1 LNGWPFWL
9 KCILLLSSED
19 LKTRPPTTMTETTS
33 SPSAIPVAYEAN
45 VALLR
50 SDARRILDQYSIP
63 YSLQA
68 KLAVA
73 GYVTV
78 DDLSCRWN
86 TPELA
91 RSNGEADLDFSPTQ
105 QGWDQ
110 RSVDHTCM
118 RLFQAVRQ
126 AQAVQTAAA
135 DAPSSSGQRDGV
147 VLQAGKR
154 ASLEENYKKVTGSR
168 PPLQEQGS
176 DAFLSAQFK
185 LCEKGEIGFFH
196 TKQTVSAMPDPLE
209 MAATVKGMKPVNG
222 FLYQEDQEERKSPY
236 SKEQWESVLA
246 VFQTNLLMCVWA
258 FPNNRLFDLEKS
270 DMDSFYKFLLGDEI
284 AKRSP
289 APELKVLMHAERAA
303 WRKVALHTHEG
314 LSLKTSLDKVRSNS
328 LFWTREVYEKQEWYP
343 NYEAWPAE
351 WAEANAKGQQFCK
364 NFHLRSCAIKCG
376 RSHNCPVYKTDGAL
390 MCTGSWKVAKGK
402 PFYLDLMTH
411 AARKAFDIDSEFP
424 LELRHGVPLGV
435 DEETLCSPG
444 VWPTKE
450 ERKGQLPEYEDLPPP
465 GSMDNYSSAVLHEDA
480 IEATFYEEEKLDM
493 VIGPSSIEGA
503 AITCGCLLED
513 LCAGPLGAI
522 EGADKLRT
530 IFDGTAP
537 GMNDHIRKN
546 AKEKTTCPGLAALYG
561 LRWLQTYGQVPWWV
575 PTEHIPIAAGATGPE
590 TAWEEEEWVLLK
602 ADVTKAHRRVKVSK
616 KGWKYQIAIVKGK
629 YWVNKVVT
637 YGVASAQLYWGRLAA
652 LMLRLLY
659 YMFPGLDWAF
669 VYVDDFA
676 FLIRRRW
683 ANKLAWALLATMAA
697 LGLWWLYLDISDGKL
712 FSYDEIAEGLGRL
725 QWATNA
731 FPLVKPFLQPFWAWK
746 TAVVTASFPS
756 RLLRMIAKVILL
768 LINSVITSTSPFCPT
783 SSTHGA
789 TDAGAD
795 DTTATIGGWFS
806 DLQNPRQVDV
816 SWFFLQLT
824 KDNAPWAF
832 DKSSPQRRIAA
843 LEMFGTLL
851 LFRHLAQ
858 EDKIGGHSVYI
869 PLLTD
874 NQGNAL
880 SILNHRTKKWP
891 CSPILM
897 ELVLQAHVFHTPIAI
912 RHVKRDFNIW
922 ADALT
927 NSDLG
932 GFCPAKEIVLDISDD
947 SWLLLPKLMLLGKH
961 QGA

>member
-1 LNGWPFWL
+1 
-9 KCILLLSSED
+9 
-19 LKTRPPTTMTETTS
+19 MTETTS

-45 VALLR
+45 VALLH
-50 SDARRILDQYSIP
+50 SDARHILDQYSIP

-78 DDLSCRWN
+78 
-86 TPELA
+86 ELA
-91 RSNGEADLDFSPTQ
+91 RSNGEADLDFSPTH
-105 QGWDQ
+105 QGWGQ

-176 DAFLSAQFK
+176 DAFLYAQFK
-185 LCEKGEIGFFH
+185 PCEKGEIGFFH
-196 TKQTVSAMPDPLE
+196 TKQMVSAMPDPLE
-209 MAATVKGMKPVNG
+209 MAATVKGLKPVNG

-236 SKEQWESVLA
+236 SKEQWESVLT
-246 VFQTNLLMCVWA
+246 VFQANLLMCVWA

-284 AKRSP
+284 AKRPP

-303 WRKVALHTHEG
+303 WRKVALHMHEG
-314 LSLKTSLDKVRSNS
+314 LSLKTSLDKVMSNS
-328 LFWTREVYEKQEWYP
+328 LFWTREVYEKQKWYP
-343 NYEAWPAE
+343 NYEAVKEDVKGKGKAKAEAAAAARARSRTPTPGPAAAGGGKWPAE
-351 WAEANAKGQQFCK
+351 RAEANAKGQQFCR

-376 RSHNCPVYKTDGAL
+376 RSRNCPVYKTDGTL
-390 MCTGSWKVAKGK
+390 MCTGSWKVAKGQ

-411 AARKAFDIDSEFP
+411 TARKAFDMDSEFP

-450 ERKGQLPEYEDLPPP
+450 ELKGQLPEYEDLPPP

-480 IEATFYEEEKLDM
+480 IEATFYGEEKLDM
-493 VIGPSSIEGA
+493 VIGHSSIEGA
-503 AITCGCLLED
+503 AITCGCLPED
-513 LCAGPLGAI
+513 LCTGPLGAI
-522 EGADKLRT
+522 EEADELRT
-530 IFDGTAP
+530 IFDGAAP
-537 GMNDHIRKN
+537 GMNDHIRKKHQGEDN
-546 AKEKTTCPGLAALYG
+546 LPRTGS
-561 LRWLQTYGQVPWWV
+561 
-575 PTEHIPIAAGATGPE
+575 ATGPE

-602 ADVTKAHRRVKVSK
+602 ADEMGQQV
-616 KGWKYQIAIVKGK
+616 
-629 YWVNKVVT
+629 
-637 YGVASAQLYWGRLAA
+637 GVASACHHGS
-652 LMLRLLY
+652 
-659 YMFPGLDWAF
+659 PGLPLSWKQTIMGLAKTWLGF
-669 VYVDDFA
+669 Q
-676 FLIRRRW
+676 IQT
-683 ANKLAWALLATMAA
+683 KLPAAAVGHLKHRVMVALLR
-697 LGLWWLYLDISDGKL
+697 DISDGKR
-712 FSYDEIAEGLGRL
+712 FSYDELAEGLGRL

-731 FPLVKPFLQPFWAWK
+731 FFLVKPFLQPFWAWK

-783 SSTHGA
+783 SSTHG
-789 TDAGAD
+789 
-795 DTTATIGGWFS
+795 
-806 DLQNPRQVDV
+806 
-816 SWFFLQLT
+816 
-824 KDNAPWAF
+824 DNAPWAF

-843 LEMFGTLL
+843 LEMFGALL

-869 PLLTD
+869 PFLTD

-927 NSDLG
+927 NSDFL
-932 GFCPAKEIVLDISDD
+932 GFCPAKEFVLDISDD
-947 SWLLLPKLMLLGKH
+947 SWLLLPKLMLLGKR

>member
-1 LNGWPFWL
+1 MRPLTHTVTPLHLAWSFHIKAPCLPVHLTDISTTFGIGTATCSRPSEPAFLAAARQAPTLSFKGRGLTLHKVWCRRITCPGKLGTNSFDSHPRQ

-19 LKTRPPTTMTETTS
+19 LKTRPPTTVTETTS
-33 SPSAIPVAYEAN
+33 SPSAIPVAYEAD
-45 VALLR
+45 VALLH

-91 RSNGEADLDFSPTQ
+91 RSNGEADLDFSPTHL
-105 QGWDQ
+105 GWDQ

-135 DAPSSSGQRDGV
+135 DAPGSSGQRDGV

-154 ASLEENYKKVTGSR
+154 ASLEENYKK
-168 PPLQEQGS
+168 
-176 DAFLSAQFK
+176 FK

-196 TKQTVSAMPDPLE
+196 TKQMVSAMPDPLE
-209 MAATVKGMKPVNG
+209 MAATVKGLKPING
-222 FLYQEDQEERKSPY
+222 FLYQDQEERKSPY
-236 SKEQWESVLA
+236 SKEQWESVLT
-246 VFQTNLLMCVWA
+246 VFQTNLLIMCVWA

-270 DMDSFYKFLLGDEI
+270 DMDAFYKFLLGDEI

-303 WRKVALHTHEG
+303 WRKVALHMHEG
-314 LSLKTSLDKVRSNS
+314 LSLKTSLDKVMSNS
-328 LFWTREVYEKQEWYP
+328 LFWTREVYEKVE
-343 NYEAWPAE
+343 
-351 WAEANAKGQQFCK
+351 
-364 NFHLRSCAIKCG
+364 
-376 RSHNCPVYKTDGAL
+376 
-390 MCTGSWKVAKGK
+390 
-402 PFYLDLMTH
+402 
-411 AARKAFDIDSEFP
+411 KAFDIDSEFP

-450 ERKGQLPEYEDLPPP
+450 ELKGQLPEYEDLPPP
-465 GSMDNYSSAVLHEDA
+465 GSMDNYSSAVLHEDT

-493 VIGPSSIEGA
+493 VICPSSIEDA
-503 AITCGCLLED
+503 AITCGCLPED

-522 EGADKLRT
+522 EEADKLRT

-546 AKEKTTCPGLAALYG
+546 TKEKTTCSGLADALYG
-561 LRWLQTYGQVPWWV
+561 LRWLKTYGQVPWWV

-602 ADVTKAHRRVKVSK
+602 ADVTKAHRR
-616 KGWKYQIAIVKGK
+616 
-629 YWVNKVVT
+629 
-637 YGVASAQLYWGRLAA
+637 
-652 LMLRLLY
+652 
-659 YMFPGLDWAF
+659 
-669 VYVDDFA
+669 
-676 FLIRRRW
+676 W

-697 LGLWWLYLDISDGKL
+697 LGFPLSWKKTIMGLVNTWLGFRIQTKLPAAAVGHLKHRVMVALLKDISDGKR

-725 QWATNA
+725 QWATSA
-731 FPLVKPFLQPFWAWK
+731 FPLMKPFLQPFWAWK

-756 RLLRMIAKVILL
+756 RLLRMMAKVILL
-768 LINSVITSTSPFCPT
+768 FINSVITSTSPFCPT
-783 SSTHGA
+783 SSTGGG

-795 DTTATIGGWFS
+795 DTTATTSGWFS

-880 SILNHRTKKWP
+880 SILNH
-891 CSPILM
+891 
-897 ELVLQAHVFHTPIAI
+897 
-912 RHVKRDFNIW
+912 
-922 ADALT
+922 
-927 NSDLG
+927 
-932 GFCPAKEIVLDISDD
+932 
-947 SWLLLPKLMLLGKH
+947 
-961 QGA
+961 